1 LKVILLRDVPKIGKK
16 GEIKEVSDGY
26 ARNYLIPRG
35 FAKEYTEGLERA
47 IKHEK
52 EIEKRKKERERE
64 ESEKILKELKKRT
77 HVVKVKAGEGGKIFG
92 AVTAATLAEEI
103 SKTTGLKLD
112 KRWFKLD
119 KPIKELGE
127 YSLEVNLPGG
137 VKDTIKIKVEREE

>member
-1 LKVILLRDVPKIGKK
+1 MKVILLKDVPKIGKK

-35 FAKEYTEGLERA
+35 LAREYTKGLERA
-47 IKHEK
+47 IEHEK
-52 EIEKRKKERERE
+52 EMERKKKERERE

-77 HVVKVKAGEGGKIFG
+77 HIIKVKAGEAGKIFG

-103 SKTTGLKLD
+103 SKLTGLNLD

-119 KPIKELGE
+119 KPIKEIGK
-127 YSLEVNLPGG
+127 YSVEVVLPGG
-137 VKDTIKIKVEREE
+137 VRDTIDIRVEREE

>member
-1 LKVILLRDVPKIGKK
+1 MKVILLRDVPKIGKK

-35 FAKEYTEGLERA
+35 FAREYTEGLERA

-112 KRWFKLD
+112 KRRFKLD

-127 YSLEVNLPGG
+127 YSLEVSLPGG

>member
-52 EIEKRKKERERE
+52 EIEKRKKERER
-64 ESEKILKELKKRT
+64 
-77 HVVKVKAGEGGKIFG
+77 AGEGGKIFG

-127 YSLEVNLPGG
+127 YSLEVSLPGG
-137 VKDTIKIKVEREE
+137 VKDTIKIRVEREE